1 MSRSDAG
8 KGLLECEILPLL
20 DVTPFSVG
28 LETAG
33 EVMTKLIERST
44 TFPTKDG
51 QTFSMYAVNQS
62 RVLIQIFEW
71 ERGTTEDND
80 LLGKFRL
87 AAITLTPRGQP
98 QVEVTF
104 DIHCGSFS
112 SPVLGSQGGKP
123 ASPVVTLGVPLSQRN
138 AGVSVNQAVL
148 RRIGGRHGTP
158 FSMTLI
164 SPVVESTV

>member
-33 EVMTKLIERST
+33 DVMTKLIERST

-71 ERGTTEDND
+71 ERGDD
-80 LLGKFRL
+80 
-87 AAITLTPRGQP
+87 
-98 QVEVTF
+98 
-104 DIHCGSFS
+104 
-112 SPVLGSQGGKP
+112 
-123 ASPVVTLGVPLSQRN
+123 
-138 AGVSVNQAVL
+138 
-148 RRIGGRHGTP
+148 
-158 FSMTLI
+158 
-164 SPVVESTV
+164 